1 MRSALKPI
9 LLPLF
14 TLAMA
19 VFLTLAFA
27 IVVLQIIGLAA
38 GQGEWIDAAY
48 AVLARPSIIAAIA
61 VSLLGY
67 AYFTTTSAKAD
78 D

>member
-1 MRSALKPI
+1 MVNSAMR
-9 LLPLF
+9 PLG

-19 VFLTLAFA
+19 AFHTLAFA

-61 VSLLGY
+61 VSLLGC
-67 AYFTTTSAKAD
+67 AYFTTTSATAD